1 MISALLGLGRI
12 ARGAV
17 VAGTGISWPPTAMA
31 DAVVAVAVVAARASV
46 PVLAAA
52 AA

>member
-1 MISALLGLGRI
+1 
-12 ARGAV
+12 
-17 VAGTGISWPPTAMA
+17 MA